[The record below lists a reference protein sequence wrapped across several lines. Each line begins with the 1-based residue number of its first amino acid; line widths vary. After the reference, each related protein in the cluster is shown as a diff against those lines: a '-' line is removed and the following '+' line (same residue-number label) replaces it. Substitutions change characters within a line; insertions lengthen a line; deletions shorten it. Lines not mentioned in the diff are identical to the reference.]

1 MTERERES
9 KRGYACVCV
18 CKREMEGS
26 ELNFI
31 PSQKSEV
38 ASEEEE
44 LYFGR
49 KFLAFVVST
58 EDF

>member
-1 MTERERES
+1 
-9 KRGYACVCV
+9 
-18 CKREMEGS
+18 MEGS

-44 LYFGR
+44 ELYFGR

>member
-1 MTERERES
+1 M
-9 KRGYACVCV
+9 CV